1 MKKKNRDVIGNVRVH
16 TKIAKTDSA
25 LGMEAEATEKLLAV
39 QSNACRARGVTRKP
53 VPDVH

>member
-1 MKKKNRDVIGNVRVH
+1 MKKSREVIGNVRAQ
-16 TKIAKTDSA
+16 TKTAETDSA
-25 LGMEAEATEKLLAV
+25 SGMEAEATEKLLAV